1 MTASDGLTVIG
12 ETNAL
17 SMGLDGPA
25 SPVPVLKSP
34 AGAVMQG
41 DRSESAG
48 CRSRTA
54 ATAAIALAKEV
65 DELSSMLLR
74 PASEWLPVVPANGWS
89 RTLARNPTVEPS
101 TGRPPA
107 SSASVAGF

>member
-1 MTASDGLTVIG
+1 MSLTSSTMPTMLIGWASVCARARSSVTASDGLTVIG

-54 ATAAIALAKEV
+54 ATAAVALAKEV

-74 PASEWLPVVPANGWS
+74 PASE
-89 RTLARNPTVEPS
+89 
-101 TGRPPA
+101 
-107 SSASVAGF
+107 